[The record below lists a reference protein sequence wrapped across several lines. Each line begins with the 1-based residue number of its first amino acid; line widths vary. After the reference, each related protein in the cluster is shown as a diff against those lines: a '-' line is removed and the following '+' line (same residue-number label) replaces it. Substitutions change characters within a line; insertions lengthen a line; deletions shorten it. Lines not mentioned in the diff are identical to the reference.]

1 MQAEISLIGSVIT
14 GAFTLL
20 GNYFIYVKKTR
31 EVSIEAAKREQRQN
45 DRLELIEK
53 KIDEHN
59 GWGRR
64 FESCDKNIA
73 LMQKDIEYLKE
84 LKCKKEKK

>member
-1 MQAEISLIGSVIT
+1 MSENLALNLISSVTAIIVAIIGVFS
-14 GAFTLL
+14 AFNKL
-20 GNYFIYVKKTR
+20 K
-31 EVSIEAAKREQRQN
+31 IELAKQEQRQN
-45 DRLELIEK
+45 DRLDVIEK

-59 GWGRR
+59 NYGKK

-73 LMQKDIEYLKE
+73 LLRKDMEYLKE